1 VQAGSGSL
9 DAAALRILD
18 SAAQISRDVRRST
31 DGLTPVELVPD
42 VAVTHYGP
50 SFNGQKLG
58 CSEARYASDNGGII
72 AVGPERSAEWPCGTV
87 LRVCGPGGCMVG
99 ERQDGCPGCDAYHID
114 VSEEGLYLV
123 CGPGSG
129 VCRASIEVF
138 APSCGVLGASDVAG
152 SVENGPNAEL
162 RLLAELAEAALADRT
177 ANLLDI
183 GAGESPDG
191 VCSVQAP

>member
-58 CSEARYASDNGGII
+58 CSDSRYASVNGGII
-72 AVGPERSAEWPCGTV
+72 AVGPERSTEWPCGTV

-129 VCRASIEVF
+129 VCRASVEVF
-138 APSCGVLGASDVAG
+138 SPRCEVASAHVVAEAGVA
-152 SVENGPNAEL
+152 EMTAEL
-162 RLLAELAEAALADRT
+162 RLLAALAEAALQDRT

-183 GAGESPDG
+183 ASDEPPGG
-191 VCSVQAP
+191 VCSLQAR